1 MYQSTYYIDK
11 ASGTFADNLAAFG
24 LAFVLN
30 AIANPVPK
38 HRATIRVEDQGAVFA
53 VVCNPAIQA
62 EWVKECKF
70 FVGAPFL
77 ITFDKKTERKVVKG
91 TSLTARAFA
100 NADGDV
106 AVDYET
112 QKQNARQFFD
122 WRKTLSPEDKK
133 LANQGELTPPATPH
147 QNWDIFR
154 AINPGS
160 LQGYNAVLAEWWRG
174 KEAFAEL
181 LTVLLQMTA
190 QTPNDVEGAEEAW
203 KKVCRAH
210 DWDKAKDATASQ
222 LLNPAQGKGVNNEK
236 MVFSAPNNVKGF
248 WLLEWLKVVGLFQ
261 AGITR
266 IVANPTDPRNA
277 KDRKTYVLIPL
288 HLDWGVH
295 QRVMEDFRK
304 AMVGNATAIK
314 LDIFAALRYT
324 QAFLKHYEQARVDD
338 PGMELF
344 GRRPSDLVS
353 GMQTAFYKSLG
364 QSPAVM
370 NIAAINL
377 PRWVAPRSPDD
388 LARLEESLDEHL
400 SIVRGLDETRGDQF
414 ELLRYYRDFMS
425 ADDLTP
431 FFEFTNA
438 YSGFVMSQLER
449 RKYVR
454 PFTTTTLE
462 VLFMNRDDSQHT
474 FSTIVQDEGF
484 KNIAYA
490 IRHST
495 VVPQS
500 RKSKGK
506 KPVVD
511 VRYGLGQQLTRKAAY
526 PAEFLAEIAEF
537 IHLYNAE
544 NAQLRENNREP
555 FRKNVTTADIEK
567 LTALVDTFGS
577 KVVCNMLVAY
587 GYAREPYEGKGDE
600 PSVEEGEAETIE
612 TDDETTN
619 ADEE

>member
-11 ASGTFADNLAAFG
+11 TSGTFADNLAAFG
-24 LAFVLN
+24 LAFALD
-30 AIANPVPK
+30 AIANPASN
-38 HRATIRVEDQGAVFA
+38 HRATIWLEDNGAVFA
-53 VVCNPAIQA
+53 VVCEPAIQ
-62 EWVKECKF
+62 EKWVNECQF
-70 FVGAPFL
+70 FIGAPFL
-77 ITFDKKTERKVVKG
+77 ITFDKKTAKKVVKG

-100 NADGDV
+100 SADGDV
-106 AVDYET
+106 AVDYEV

-133 LANQGELTPPATPH
+133 LATKGELKPPAAPH
-147 QNWDIFR
+147 PDWDVFR
-154 AINPGS
+154 AINPSS

-174 KEAFAEL
+174 KEAFPEL

-190 QTPNDVEGAEEAW
+190 QTPNDIEGAEEAW
-203 KKVCRAH
+203 KKVCKVH
-210 DWDKAKDATASQ
+210 GWDKAKDATASQ

-248 WLLEWLKVVGLFQ
+248 WLLEWLKVVGLFR

-266 IVANPTDPRNA
+266 TVANPTDPRNA
-277 KDRKTYVLIPL
+277 KDRKTYVLMPL
-288 HLDWGVH
+288 HLGWGTH
-295 QRVMEDFRK
+295 RKVMDDFRK
-304 AMVGNATAIK
+304 AMIGNATAIK

-324 QAFLKHYEQARVDD
+324 KAFLKHYEQARADA
-338 PGMELF
+338 PEMELF

-377 PRWVAPRSPDD
+377 PRWVAPRNPDD
-388 LARLEESLDEHL
+388 LAKLNKALDEHL
-400 SIVRGLDETRGDQF
+400 SIVRNLDETRGDQF

-438 YSGFVMSQLER
+438 YGGFVMSQLER

-474 FSTIVQDEGF
+474 FSAIVQDEGF

-500 RKSKGK
+500 RKGKGK

-511 VRYGLGQQLTRKAAY
+511 VRYGLGQQLARKAAY
-526 PAEFLAEIAEF
+526 PAEFLAEIAQF

-544 NAQLRENNREP
+544 NAQLRENKREP

-587 GYAREPYEGKGDE
+587 GYARGPYEGKADE
-600 PSVEEGEAETIE
+600 PIPDEGEGEMADA
-612 TDDETTN
+612 DDETTN
-619 ADEE
+619 EDEE

>member
-1 MYQSTYYIDK
+1 LFQSTYYIDK
-11 ASGTFADNLAAFG
+11 TSGTFADNLAAFG

-30 AIANPVPK
+30 GVAAG
-38 HRATIRVEDQGAVFA
+38 RARVKIEDNGAVFA
-53 VVCNPAIQA
+53 IHCDPAIQ
-62 EWVKECKF
+62 EKWVKKCEF
-70 FVGAPFL
+70 FIGAPFL
-77 ITFDKKTERKVVKG
+77 VTIVDKKTGKKGIKG
-91 TSLTARAFA
+91 TSLTTRAFA

-112 QKQNARQFFD
+112 QKQNRQKYFD
-122 WRKTLSPEDKK
+122 WLKSLSPEEKK
-133 LANQGELTPPATPH
+133 RKGELQPPAVPH
-147 QNWDIFR
+147 PDWDVFR

-160 LQGYNAVLAEWWRG
+160 LQGYNAVIAEWWQS
-174 KEAFAEL
+174 KETFAEL

-190 QTPNDVEGAEEAW
+190 QTPNDIDSAEKAW
-203 KKVCRAH
+203 AKVCKAH
-210 DWDKAKDATASQ
+210 GWDKPKDATASQ

-236 MVFSAPNNVKGF
+236 MVFSAPNNIKGF
-248 WLLEWLKVVGLFQ
+248 WLLEWLKIVGLFQ

-266 IVANPTDPRNA
+266 TIANPTDPRNA
-277 KDRKTYVLIPL
+277 KDRKTYVLMPL
-288 HLDWGVH
+288 HLEWGVH
-295 QRVMEDFRK
+295 QKVMNDFRK

-314 LDIFAALRYT
+314 LDVFAALRYT
-324 QAFLKHYEQARVDD
+324 KAFLQHYEEAKTDD
-338 PGMELF
+338 PQVEL
-344 GRRPSDLVS
+344 GYRPSDLVS

-377 PRWVAPRSPDD
+377 PRWVAPRSPEE
-388 LARLEESLDEHL
+388 LAGLNESLDEHL
-400 SIVRGLDETRGDQF
+400 AIVRNLDETRGEQF

-425 ADDLTP
+425 ADDLAP
-431 FFEFTNA
+431 FFKFTNA

-454 PFTTTTLE
+454 PFTTKTLE

-474 FSTIVQDEGF
+474 FGVIVQDEGF

-500 RKSKGK
+500 RKGKGK

-544 NAQLRENNREP
+544 NSQLRENKREP

-567 LTALVDTFGS
+567 LTALVDAFGS

-587 GYAREPYEGKGDE
+587 GYAREPYEGKADE
-600 PSVEEGEAETIE
+600 PIAEEGEVETPE
-612 TDDETTN
+612 VDDDATNDDEQ
-619 ADEE
+619 

>member
-1 MYQSTYYIDK
+1 MYQSIYYIDK
-11 ASGTFADNLAAFG
+11 TSGTFADNLAAFG

-30 AIANPVPK
+30 GIANG
-38 HRATIRVEDQGAVFA
+38 RAKVRLEDHGAVF
-53 VVCNPAIQA
+53 VIVCDPAIQ
-62 EWVKECKF
+62 EKWVKQCKF

-77 ITFDKKTERKVVKG
+77 ITFDKKTEKKVVKG
-91 TSLTARAFA
+91 TSLTVRAFA

-112 QKQNARQFFD
+112 QKQNRQKYFD
-122 WRKTLSPEDKK
+122 WLKSLSPEEKK
-133 LANQGELTPPATPH
+133 RKGELQPPAAPH
-147 QNWDIFR
+147 PDWDIFR

-160 LQGYNAVLAEWWRG
+160 LKSYNAVLAEWWRG
-174 KEAFAEL
+174 KEAFPKL
-181 LTVLLQMTA
+181 LNVLLQMTA

-203 KKVCRAH
+203 RKICKAH
-210 DWDKAKDATASQ
+210 NWDKAKDATASQ

-266 IVANPTDPRNA
+266 TVANPTNPRNA
-277 KDRKTYVLIPL
+277 KDRKTYVLMPL
-288 HLDWGVH
+288 HLGWGTH
-295 QRVMEDFRK
+295 QKVMDDFRK
-304 AMVGNATAIK
+304 TMIGNATAIK

-324 QAFLKHYEQARVDD
+324 QAFLKHYEEARADD
-338 PGMELF
+338 PEMELF

-377 PRWVAPRSPDD
+377 PRWVAPRNPDD
-388 LARLEESLDEHL
+388 LAGLNESLDEHL
-400 SIVRGLDETRGDQF
+400 VIVRNLDETRGDQF

-474 FSTIVQDEGF
+474 FGTIVQDEGF
-484 KNIAYA
+484 RNIAYA

-500 RKSKGK
+500 RKGKGK

-526 PAEFLAEIAEF
+526 PAEFLAEIAKF

-544 NAQLRENNREP
+544 NAQLRENKREP

-567 LTALVDTFGS
+567 LTALVDAFGS

-587 GYAREPYEGKGDE
+587 GYAREPYEGKDAE
-600 PSVEEGEAETIE
+600 STVDEGEVETIE
-612 TDDETTN
+612 ADDETTN
-619 ADEE
+619 EDEE